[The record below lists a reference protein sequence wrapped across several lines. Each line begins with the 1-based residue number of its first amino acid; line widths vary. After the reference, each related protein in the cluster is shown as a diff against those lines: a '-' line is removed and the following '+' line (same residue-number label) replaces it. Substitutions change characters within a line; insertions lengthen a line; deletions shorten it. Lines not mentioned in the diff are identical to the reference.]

1 MKFPPDD
8 EAIQYQNLRLSTGMT
23 ATEIAK
29 NLGVT
34 RETISRREAGTAKIS
49 REAWLAMAYV
59 AEEMQQV
66 IWSYKASSHR
76 EAQHDEAQHDE
87 AQHDEAKD
95 DESRTDQTS
104 AEHAQTKA
112 PKKRKVKR
120 WK

>member
-1 MKFPPDD
+1 MKFPPND

-49 REAWLAMAYV
+49 KEAWLAMAYV

-66 IWSYKASSHR
+66 IWSYQASNR
-76 EAQHDEAQHDE
+76 KEAPHDEAQHDE
-87 AQHDEAKD
+87 TKD